1 MLLKFVK
8 KINDTRRKQGQR
20 FQLEY
25 IILFSIL
32 AILCGAEG
40 YKDIERFIDVHF
52 KKLSRKFRLKW
63 QKRPAYTTIRNIILG
78 INKDSLE
85 KTFREYTEYLEK
97 LDKSADI
104 KCIAIDGKTLRGSF
118 DHFNDKKAL
127 HMLSTFLSCK
137 NLILQHYEV
146 DDKSNEIPALQKLLT
161 ELGIKGA
168 ILTMDAMHCQINT
181 FWAVKKGAM
190 KL

>member
-20 FQLEY
+20 FKLQH

-32 AILCGAEG
+32 AILCGAES
-40 YKDIERFIDVHF
+40 YKDIERFIEVHY

-63 QKRPAYTTIRNIILG
+63 KNRPAYTTIRNIILG

-85 KTFREYTEYLEK
+85 KSFREYAKYLEK
-97 LDKSADI
+97 LDKSANI
-104 KCIAIDGKTLRGSF
+104 KCIAIDGKTLRSSF
-118 DHFNDKKAL
+118 DNFNDKKAL
-127 HMLSTFLSCK
+127 HVLNTFLSSN
-137 NLILQHYEV
+137 NLILHHYEV
-146 DDKSNEIPALQKLLT
+146 DDKSNEIPALQRLLV

-181 FWAVKKGAM
+181 FWDVKKGAM
-190 KL
+190 KQ

>member
-104 KCIAIDGKTLRGSF
+104 KCIAIDGKSLRGSF

>member
-161 ELGIKGA
+161 ELG
-168 ILTMDAMHCQINT
+168 NE
-181 FWAVKKGAM
+181 
-190 KL
+190 

>member
-104 KCIAIDGKTLRGSF
+104 KCI
-118 DHFNDKKAL
+118 
-127 HMLSTFLSCK
+127 
-137 NLILQHYEV
+137 
-146 DDKSNEIPALQKLLT
+146 EIGRA
-161 ELGIKGA
+161 
-168 ILTMDAMHCQINT
+168 H
-181 FWAVKKGAM
+181 V
-190 KL
+190 

>member
-52 KKLSRKFRLKW
+52 KKIE
-63 QKRPAYTTIRNIILG
+63 QKIQIKMA
-78 INKDSLE
+78 K
-85 KTFREYTEYLEK
+85 KTCIHNNTEYYSWNK
-97 LDKSADI
+97 Q
-104 KCIAIDGKTLRGSF
+104 G
-118 DHFNDKKAL
+118 
-127 HMLSTFLSCK
+127 
-137 NLILQHYEV
+137 
-146 DDKSNEIPALQKLLT
+146 
-161 ELGIKGA
+161 
-168 ILTMDAMHCQINT
+168 
-181 FWAVKKGAM
+181 
-190 KL
+190 